1 MHVVAVNPKKCGAV
15 LAPRDFVRRP
25 EFVDEGLS
33 FAHARTIYLTIMA
46 LWGLCPILYAK
57 EYQVKRPVPGGHFGE
72 ESSLRDWLGEAKAKQ
87 VYLILRDRILSGA
100 FAFGVKLPTE
110 NELAEYYSVSRVTV
124 RRALGELARERFI
137 ERRRS
142 AGTRVVYRPSPAPMT
157 ADISGVLAN
166 LADMGRCTAVKLLS
180 FDYVP
185 AAGTVAQALGVGPDQ
200 LLQRSIRVRAVDRV
214 PFSYL
219 TTHVPESVAVTF
231 TKQELASRPLLEL
244 LDRAGVKVEHARQR
258 ISAGL
263 ATPDVANALEV
274 RAGSPLIELV
284 RVVCDQSGRA
294 VEHLHALY
302 RPDRYAFE
310 MDLVRSG
317 TTDIN
322 AWSPVDRN
330 SVRANATR
338 SSTGI

>member
-1 MHVVAVNPKKCGAV
+1 M
-15 LAPRDFVRRP
+15 
-25 EFVDEGLS
+25 
-33 FAHARTIYLTIMA
+33 
-46 LWGLCPILYAK
+46 
-57 EYQVKRPVPGGHFGE
+57 
-72 ESSLRDWLGEAKAKQ
+72 RDWLGEAKAKQ

-100 FAFGVKLPTE
+100 FAFGAKLPTE
-110 NELAEYYSVSRVTV
+110 NELAEYYAVSRVTV

-166 LADMGRCTAVKLLS
+166 LADMGRRTAVKLLS

-185 AAGTVAQALGVGPDQ
+185 AAGAVAQALGVGPDQ

-244 LDRAGVKVEHARQR
+244 LERAGVKVEHARQR

-263 ATPDVANALEV
+263 ATPDVAQRARRARRVAADRACSRRLRSIRPRRRASACALSARPLRV
-274 RAGSPLIELV
+274 RNGFGAFGDRRHESLV
-284 RVVCDQSGRA
+284 AGRA
-294 VEHLHALY
+294 QKRRDKECPRRRRFRCGNL
-302 RPDRYAFE
+302 
-310 MDLVRSG
+310 
-317 TTDIN
+317 
-322 AWSPVDRN
+322 
-330 SVRANATR
+330 
-338 SSTGI
+338 SSLRRVMPQL

>member
-1 MHVVAVNPKKCGAV
+1 VERN
-15 LAPRDFVRRP
+15 
-25 EFVDEGLS
+25 
-33 FAHARTIYLTIMA
+33 
-46 LWGLCPILYAK
+46 
-57 EYQVKRPVPGGHFGE
+57 
-72 ESSLRDWLGEAKAKQ
+72 LRDWLGEAKAKQ
-87 VYLILRDRILSGA
+87 VYLILRDRIVSGA
-100 FAFGVKLPTE
+100 LGFGARLPTE
-110 NELAEYYSVSRVTV
+110 NALADYYAVSRVTV
-124 RRALGELARERFI
+124 RRALGELAREHFI

-142 AGTRVVYRPSPAPMT
+142 AGTRVIYRAAPAPVV

-166 LADMGRCTAVKLLS
+166 IADMGRRTAVKLLS

-185 AAGTVAQALGVGPDQ
+185 AAGAVGEALGVDADT

-244 LDRAGVKVEHARQR
+244 LERAGVKVENARQR

-263 ATPDVANALEV
+263 ATPDVAQALDV

-284 RVVCDQSGRA
+284 RVVFDQSGRA

-317 TTDIN
+317 TAGTK
-322 AWSPVDRN
+322 AWSPVMPQDDARDAPLRPN
-330 SVRANATR
+330 SAHLSESARFAPPK
-338 SSTGI
+338 

>member
-1 MHVVAVNPKKCGAV
+1 VERH
-15 LAPRDFVRRP
+15 
-25 EFVDEGLS
+25 
-33 FAHARTIYLTIMA
+33 
-46 LWGLCPILYAK
+46 
-57 EYQVKRPVPGGHFGE
+57 
-72 ESSLRDWLGEAKAKQ
+72 LRDWLGEAKAKQ
-87 VYLILRDRILSGA
+87 VYLILRDRILAGA
-100 FAFGVKLPTE
+100 LGFSAKLPTE
-110 NELAEYYSVSRVTV
+110 NELAAYYDVSRVTV

-142 AGTRVVYRPSPAPMT
+142 AGTRVIYRAAPAPVV

-166 LADMGRCTAVKLLS
+166 IADMGRRTAVKLLS

-185 AAGTVAQALGVGPDQ
+185 AAGGVAEALGVAADA
-200 LLQRSIRVRAVDRV
+200 LLQRSIRVRLADGV

-244 LDRAGVKVEHARQR
+244 LERAGVKVEHARQR

-263 ATPDVANALEV
+263 ATPDVAQALDV

-284 RVVCDQSGRA
+284 RVVFDQSGRA

-317 TTDIN
+317 TSGSK
-322 AWSPVDRN
+322 AWSPVVAESGARR
-330 SVRANATR
+330 SAAVRSATLK
-338 SSTGI
+338 

>member
-1 MHVVAVNPKKCGAV
+1 
-15 LAPRDFVRRP
+15 
-25 EFVDEGLS
+25 
-33 FAHARTIYLTIMA
+33 MA

-57 EYQVKRPVPGGHFGE
+57 EYQVKRPLPGGHFGE

-100 FAFGVKLPTE
+100 FGFGAKLPTE

-142 AGTRVVYRPSPAPMT
+142 AGTRVVYRPAPAPMT

-166 LADMGRCTAVKLLS
+166 LADMGRRSAVRLLS

-185 AAGTVAQALGVGPDQ
+185 AVGAAAVAQALSVGPDQ
-200 LLQRSIRVRAVDRV
+200 LLQRSVRVRAVDRV

-219 TTHVPESVAVTF
+219 TTHVPESIAVTF

-244 LDRAGVKVEHARQR
+244 LERAGVKVEHARQR

-263 ATPDVANALEV
+263 ATPDVAQALEV
-274 RAGSPLIELV
+274 RPGSPLIELV

-317 TTDIN
+317 ATGANT
-322 AWSPVDRN
+322 WSPVVRRN
-330 SVRANATR
+330 IEHKTVVRKSARARTMT
-338 SSTGI
+338 SGAGV

>member
-1 MHVVAVNPKKCGAV
+1 VTPWSVV
-15 LAPRDFVRRP
+15 
-25 EFVDEGLS
+25 
-33 FAHARTIYLTIMA
+33 
-46 LWGLCPILYAK
+46 
-57 EYQVKRPVPGGHFGE
+57 
-72 ESSLRDWLGEAKAKQ
+72 LRDWLGEAKAKQ

-100 FAFGVKLPTE
+100 LGFGTKLPTE
-110 NELAEYYSVSRVTV
+110 NELADYYAVSRVTV
-124 RRALGELARERFI
+124 RRALGELERERFI

-142 AGTRVVYRPSPAPMT
+142 AGTRVVYRSAPAPVV

-166 LADMGRCTAVKLLS
+166 IADMGRRTAVKLLS

-185 AAGTVAQALGVGPDQ
+185 AAGAVAEALGVDAQ
-200 LLQRSIRVRAVDRV
+200 TLLQRSIRVRAVDRV

-219 TTHVPESVAVTF
+219 TTHVPESIATTF

-244 LDRAGVKVEHARQR
+244 LERAGVKVEHARQR

-263 ATPDVANALEV
+263 ATPDVAQALDI
-274 RAGSPLIELV
+274 RAGSPLIELL
-284 RVVCDQSGRA
+284 RVVFDQSGRA

-317 TTDIN
+317 TAGTK
-322 AWSPVDRN
+322 AWSPVAPKDAARN
-330 SVRANATR
+330 EPLRPNPR
-338 SSTGI
+338 I